1 MSNKNFP
8 SEDLFYYLPKTTAN
22 NSTKTEV
29 ISTKQNKFLLQ
40 PKSFVFSRGNSTF
53 DFLNDLNKDKFKY
66 PKLKPPFLTK
76 SKRSIKIHKNILNK
90 IKNRKKIVNSL
101 HKFKLSDNCEFF
113 YKLNKT
119 YLSDKNSLK
128 KTNTMNIIF
137 KDNENIS
144 NIDDKDDT
152 ETKTPYKKIFRN
164 YTTSSNKSKK
174 IINLKIHN
182 INKNAKENFIQN
194 KNKENTKKIEATNIN
209 FLYNQIFPKIFVDHN
224 ANYNVIDNK
233 LNLFY
238 AEDYKHFEKKL
249 NLKNENLMKQG
260 KKLRKMVLDQNY
272 AINKL
277 NKVKRIIG
285 FIKGIADYSFPD
297 FVLQKSRL
305 KYNIMNL
312 KKKKT
317 EKFKLPYQVIKEEK
331 NRINLIRSKS
341 LGETILI
348 NNLKNINMLNNSL

>member
-1 MSNKNFP
+1 MKNKNFP

-22 NSTKTEV
+22 NSTKTEF
-29 ISTKQNKFLLQ
+29 ISTKQNKFILK
-40 PKSFVFSRGNSTF
+40 PKSVLFSRGNSTF
-53 DFLNDLNKDKFKY
+53 DFLNDLNKDKFRY

-90 IKNRKKIVNSL
+90 IKNRKKMMNSL

-128 KTNTMNIIF
+128 KTNTMDMLF

-144 NIDDKDDT
+144 NIDDKDDA
-152 ETKTPYKKIFRN
+152 ENKTSYKSIFGV
-164 YTTSSNKSKK
+164 YKTSSNKNKK

-182 INKNAKENFIQN
+182 INKNPKENLIKN
-194 KNKENTKKIEATNIN
+194 KNKENSKKAEETNIN
-209 FLYNQIFPKIFVDHN
+209 FLYNQIFPKIFIDHN

-249 NLKNENLMKQG
+249 NLKNEILMKQG

-272 AINKL
+272 ATDKL

-297 FVLQKSRL
+297 FVLQKSKL

-312 KKKKT
+312 KKKKS
-317 EKFKLPYQVIKEEK
+317 EKFKLPYQIIKEEK

-341 LGETILI
+341 LCETILI
-348 NNLKNINMLNNSL
+348 NNRKNINMLNNSL

>member
-29 ISTKQNKFLLQ
+29 ISTKQNKFHLQ

-164 YTTSSNKSKK
+164 YTNSSNKSKK

-182 INKNAKENFIQN
+182 INKNGKENFIQN

-277 NKVKRIIG
+277 NKVKKIIG

-348 NNLKNINMLNNSL
+348 NNLKNINMLSNSL